1 MTRRVRIDRARYL
14 ALAVNSVCF
23 VLFCQDDS
31 HVCLAEELCRDEKV
45 YDGGSVIKISLPPSV
60 SLATDFE
67 QLCAALMHRLF
78 VQIVT
83 GTGSP

>member
-1 MTRRVRIDRARYL
+1 MYG
-14 ALAVNSVCF
+14 
-23 VLFCQDDS
+23 
-31 HVCLAEELCRDEKV
+31 
-45 YDGGSVIKISLPPSV
+45 GGSVIKISLPPSV